1 MGRPVSSGQRQKL
14 SALEFNSQRE
24 STAFAA
30 AAATRPAPQ
39 FKTPPITDL
48 IQVRNETGAA
58 RDVFDV
64 VAFYRT
70 GSNIGPTVTP
80 SQNLPEFQRHAVL
93 RAKLPNG
100 PGNGEYKND
109 IGRFAILL
117 QPLAENAIGWAQVS
131 GICRVKVN
139 MIHAEHCY
147 ADIKDDDATQLESG
161 EVGAAEIFWQ
171 EGEVDED
178 EGKGTKWAV
187 VRLGNFVAPPL
198 LARIDERR
206 NFRRMRSREFV
217 RRAGQHPTGR
227 TITAYSRFFTRRR
240 SRSTISSN
248 YLTTGGTANFSSS
261 TFATTTSTR
270 DTAKPK
276 PPRAKTGPGICA
288 RWGDR
293 RPARLSGHATRPPR
307 RSSLMRR
314 GVAYAII
321 GNRRRFR
328 TPRPPVLE

>member
-198 LARIDERR
+198 FAKVTDAEAFPVECEVVNLTDA
-206 NFRRMRSREFV
+206 SGV
-217 RRAGQHPTGR
+217 HPTGR
-227 TITAYSRFFTRRR
+227 TIEAWNRLFYPTPIAVDDIVELSY
-240 SRSTISSN
+240 
-248 YLTTGGTANFSSS
+248 
-261 TFATTTSTR
+261 
-270 DTAKPK
+270 
-276 PPRAKTGPGICA
+276 
-288 RWGDR
+288 DR
-293 RPARLSGHATRPPR
+293 RNGKFFIVDVCDNNFDPGYSEA
-307 RSSLMRR
+307 
-314 GVAYAII
+314 
-321 GNRRRFR
+321 
-328 TPRPPVLE
+328 